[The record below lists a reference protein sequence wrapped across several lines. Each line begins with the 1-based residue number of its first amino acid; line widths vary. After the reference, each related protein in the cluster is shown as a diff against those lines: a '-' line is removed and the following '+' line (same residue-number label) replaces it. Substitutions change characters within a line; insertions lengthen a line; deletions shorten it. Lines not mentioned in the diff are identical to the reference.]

1 MLLLNSISPT
11 KNLFK
16 IGKKIRKTQ
25 LLILNNVNFSRNTNF
40 HFAFLLFYRIFAVKN
55 SYDTGISN
63 TKLLQHQGKAN
74 A

>member
-40 HFAFLLFYRIFAVKN
+40 HFAFLLFYRIFAAK
-55 SYDTGISN
+55 
-63 TKLLQHQGKAN
+63 KQL
-74 A
+74 